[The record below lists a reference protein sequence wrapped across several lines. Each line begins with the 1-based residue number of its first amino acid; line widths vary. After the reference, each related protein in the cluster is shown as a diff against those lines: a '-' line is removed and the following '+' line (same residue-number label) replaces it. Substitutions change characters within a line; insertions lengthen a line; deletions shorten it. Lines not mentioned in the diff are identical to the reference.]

1 MKFTTL
7 PAEILRVIACQV
19 SCKNCPPE
27 YMPET
32 DQLEQVQKKRDLLS
46 LSLVSK
52 AIHEVFS
59 QAYLWR
65 SVSIEICEGSLDSF
79 PSFVPNSAFLNY
91 TRDVHFSSEF
101 VRNIEERC
109 PHFHQHGNDSGEDD
123 VDLGEV
129 DIDQGEDGDD
139 HSEDCIDSIADGC
152 FNILA
157 KGAASVLNQLQPGTL
172 RSLRYCSLYTT
183 QTLFD

>member
-1 MKFTTL
+1 MSSKL
-7 PAEILRVIACQV
+7 QKLAAKCMA
-19 SCKNCPPE
+19 K
-27 YMPET
+27 T
-32 DQLEQVQKKRDLLS
+32 DQLGQMRKKRDLLS

-52 AIHEVFS
+52 AVHEVFL

-79 PSFVPNSAFLNY
+79 PPFVPNSHFLNY

-109 PHFHQHGNDSGEDD
+109 PHFISTAKTAARTILTKTKTIMT
-123 VDLGEV
+123 VAKTTWEV
-129 DIDQGEDGDD
+129 ALTGV
-139 HSEDCIDSIADGC
+139 SIV
-152 FNILA
+152 ILA

-172 RSLRYCSLYTT
+172 RSLRCCCL
-183 QTLFD
+183 